1 MKMKVLLTDFKKT
14 PKKGISLKTDKKHV
28 VKAWRFWGLLF
39 TDLMTCATVFKL
51 TSRLAAVWHNTQ
63 LLLFIPPSPSTPYFS
78 IQKLSLASIT
88 KGSELL
94 TFSNGRK
101 LKSATSCPGRLKWSP
116 TAVSKWFLAAPL
128 CSVHLTRQALVAPTL
143 PTYWAGLLRHG
154 PAWCEQVIL

>member
-1 MKMKVLLTDFKKT
+1 MKVLGTDFKKNAQ
-14 PKKGISLKTDKKHV
+14 KGYFFKQDHI
-28 VKAWRFWGLLF
+28 VKAWRLCGLLSA
-39 TDLMTCATVFKL
+39 DLMVIATVFKL
-51 TSRLAAVWHNTQ
+51 TSRTAAVWHNPQ

-88 KGSELL
+88 QGSELL

-101 LKSATSCPGRLKWSP
+101 LKSATPCPGRLKWSP

-143 PTYWAGLLRHG
+143 PTYWDGLLRHG
-154 PAWCEQVIL
+154 PALCEQVTL

>member
-1 MKMKVLLTDFKKT
+1 MKVLDTDFKKIAQ
-14 PKKGISLKTDKKHV
+14 KGYFFKNRQKHV
-28 VKAWRFWGLLF
+28 VKAWRFWRLLSS
-39 TDLMTCATVFKL
+39 DLMVVATVVKL
-51 TSRLAAVWHNTQ
+51 ISRLAAVWHNPQ

-154 PAWCEQVIL
+154 PALCEQVTL

>member
-1 MKMKVLLTDFKKT
+1 MKVLGTDFKKT
-14 PKKGISLKTDKKHV
+14 PKKGSFFQQEHF
-28 VKAWRFWGLLF
+28 VKAWRLLSA
-39 TDLMTCATVFKL
+39 DLMVCATTVKL
-51 TSRLAAVWHNTQ
+51 TSRLAAAWHNPQ

-94 TFSNGRK
+94 TFSKGRK

-143 PTYWAGLLRHG
+143 PTYWAGLLRQG
-154 PAWCEQVIL
+154 PAWCEQVTL